1 VVRAI
6 RWMDETVMSN
16 PENLDLRLER
26 ALNSALSGL
35 PPRRAPGTLESRVL
49 NELARRAALPWWRL
63 GFAQWPAAARV
74 AFVLICAALIAAT
87 ILGGVS
93 AFVEARSLSEV
104 SALVLRWMQPFLA
117 LISSLGGLGGL
128 LLRVIPP
135 LWLYG
140 GLAFG
145 IVMYLAL
152 FGLGAAAYH
161 TLYSRPSSA
170 GSDL

>member
-1 VVRAI
+1 
-6 RWMDETVMSN
+6 MSN
-16 PENLDLRLER
+16 SETNDLRLER
-26 ALNSALSGL
+26 AVNQALAGL

-49 NELARRAALPWWRL
+49 NELARRAALPWWRA

-93 AFVEARSLSEV
+93 AFVETRSLSEV

-117 LISSLGGLGGL
+117 LIASMGGLGTL

-140 GLAFG
+140 GLVFG
-145 IVMYLAL
+145 ILMYLAL

-161 TLYSRPSSA
+161 TLYRRPSLA
-170 GSDL
+170 GGDL

>member
-1 VVRAI
+1 
-6 RWMDETVMSN
+6 MSN
-16 PENLDLRLER
+16 SESNDLRLER
-26 ALNSALSGL
+26 ALNQALAGL

-49 NELARRAALPWWRL
+49 DELARRAALPWYRVA
-63 GFAQWPAAARV
+63 FAQWPAAARV
-74 AFVLICAALIAAT
+74 AFVLICGGLIAAT

-93 AFVEARSLSEV
+93 AIVETRSLSEV

-117 LISSLGGLGGL
+117 LIASVGGLGTL

-140 GLAFG
+140 GLVFG
-145 IVMYLAL
+145 ILMYLAL

-161 TLYSRPSSA
+161 TLYRRPSLA
-170 GSDL
+170 GGDL

>member
-1 VVRAI
+1 
-6 RWMDETVMSN
+6 MSN
-16 PENLDLRLER
+16 PENSDQKLER
-26 ALNSALSGL
+26 ALNRALSGL
-35 PPRRAPGTLESRVL
+35 PPRRAPASLEARVL

-74 AFVLICAALIAAT
+74 TFVLICAGLIAAT

-93 AFVEARSLSEV
+93 AFVETRSLSEV
-104 SALVLRWMQPFLA
+104 SALVLRGMQPLLT
-117 LISSLGGLGGL
+117 LIASVGGVSSL

-145 IVMYLAL
+145 ILMYLAL

-161 TLYSRPSSA
+161 TLYRRPSLA